1 MALGFA
7 LHQGQ
12 AELAHAEAEAVC
24 SNGEAV
30 GRFYVVD
37 VHYDTNKYNRLAF
50 TKAIYDV
57 HVSDGRIVS
66 KKLLADLTKINR
78 FDQRRAHLL
87 DAGHPAMT
95 HPRLARAM
103 VNLSG
108 ADKILDPF
116 CGAGG
121 ILIEAGLCGLSCIGF
136 DIDEKMLERARKILD
151 FFGIK
156 DYTLMKKDASA
167 FVGKYTAVVT
177 DLPFG
182 LSTKLTADAE
192 KLYLSFLKNLKRN
205 KIKKA
210 VVGFP
215 DFVDYTGL
223 VKKAGFKIQK
233 EFSYYLHKSLS
244 KKIVVIEL

>member
-12 AELAHAEAEAVC
+12 VELARAEAEAV
-24 SNGEAV
+24 V
-30 GRFYVVD
+30 GGGNIIGGLYVVG
-37 VHYDTNKYNRLAF
+37 VPYDFRYTRLAF
-50 TKAIYDV
+50 SKAIYDI
-57 HVSDGRIVS
+57 GAAPMRKKKIV
-66 KKLLADLTKINR
+66 DLNKINQ
-78 FDQRRAHLL
+78 FDKRRAHLL
-87 DAGHPAMT
+87 EAGHPAMT

-121 ILIEAGLCGLSCIGF
+121 ILIEAGLCGLSCVGF
-136 DIDEKMLERARKILD
+136 DIDEKMLERARKNLD

-182 LSTKLTADAE
+182 LSTKLTVDAE

-215 DFVDYTGL
+215 DFVDYISIVEKSGY
-223 VKKAGFKIQK
+223 KIK
-233 EFSYYLHKSLS
+233 NIFSYYLHKSLS